1 MATYKYT
8 SPSGSVYQFEG
19 PEELTPELQ
28 QKVRDHIALDES
40 DTNQGP
46 LATFGNA
53 TMQGLAQTA
62 TGVVGGAGAVI
73 NTLTGSTGEDR
84 SGLSTWAD
92 EMQQGAEL
100 NFPTNPANPIA
111 TGLGQAVGQGV
122 GMMGTSALGLP
133 LGSAKTVARLGLG
146 MAGLM
151 GAQQGEQVADEF
163 GITDPL
169 KRAAMVGGFGAIEGA
184 TEAFGGIGSTKF
196 AKSLLKDVPSVLE
209 SGIEPSAIKR
219 GLNTAF
225 GEGLEEVGSG
235 ELQDITTV
243 ALASEDPNNPG
254 YSLNGQPLPELASMS
269 TLQNRGQEFLFGM
282 AGGLVPGG
290 VNAAFGTSA
299 GDVMEY
305 RQAVAEKR
313 RDGKVL
319 PEEDERVTQ
328 LDTKAQEYLRKA
340 GISDEK
346 QAFAIL
352 AHLLRADKTRN
363 VVVEAAKNAVVD
375 APQVAESLG
384 GLLHKEDLK
393 ALDEVANI
401 AQSFETKP
409 VVEEEKPLVP
419 VKVEPETPVL
429 SKTDDGS
436 YEGVFP
442 TQEDADEW
450 LEKNKESLSSRTRVS
465 SGDKHYVRV
474 RFKDEVNE
482 TPPPAAEEVSKSP
495 LTTVQLDTSEEPP
508 PAREPVV
515 EEPPPAR
522 EPVVEEPPPAREPV
536 VEEPPPAREPVV
548 EEPPPAREPVV
559 EEVAMSETYEPE
571 PLPPGAQI
579 IQKQQSKSTVAKGR
593 YPVVIYKGEDGK
605 MQQRAHFT
613 NDPNQTFN
621 QIAAGQEISVPQGT
635 KVHPDIKVS
644 EGKVVGVNRSVNG
657 SVRLIENQEQA
668 DAAARDD
675 TVAALRSEIQRDTPE
690 VKAAK
695 DAARVAVS
703 GVLPEFPGEST
714 FVDQTLLDRIKTIA
728 ARVPRLDTVARE
740 NLESDILAKLV
751 AVKRAGAFIESQLG
765 ETMDEKKLAALAA
778 PEVKGNRQLE
788 SIIRNYDATQEANLS
803 YIQSEVN
810 RAKADTSRS
819 VQTESLD
826 APESGVTEDV
836 AAPTEE
842 AVEQTELEEA
852 TKRLEEANLKSL
864 EEATKRLEGIP
875 DKIKDTLLSN
885 PENVTMIN
893 GLSDEKL
900 AKLKAQ
906 LTGAKAERIKAGYR
920 SVRSIMEESDRLGLK
935 DGQPKSILTALQR
948 IADNKTGD
956 NYHPH
961 IVYVARALSKLI
973 GSLSEIQDLRFGTA
987 NTQHAATYRA
997 SDHSITLNLGTPWGE
1012 QQTVG
1017 EILVHEVGH
1026 ALTSIKLNDPQTEYD
1041 KALAN
1046 EIESMRQQ
1054 ISEYLT
1060 NVRPADAE
1068 SFAYQ
1073 LSNADEFVA
1082 GVFSNPPFVE
1092 MLASLPERLVA
1103 GTPVSTKSNF
1113 FTNLLRKLWNL
1124 MLGKSVTPGSPMERA
1139 MDAVFSLAET
1149 PFTIPTAENVLSWA
1163 SIEKNFP
1170 AYHGTPHTVDR
1181 FSTEKVGTGE
1191 GAQAFGWGLYFAE
1204 SRDVGEGY
1212 RDKLAQWTLLTS
1224 DGKIYDD
1231 RKELKNL
1238 NVRAVLNKNG
1248 SIDEAVARARS
1259 VIESIPG
1266 TQGAELALADIATL
1280 EKLKQ
1285 SGGLTKTKGNLYT
1298 VEILPNE
1305 AEFLDWDKPLSE
1317 QSEKVKAALSAT
1329 GLFTQRDLNP
1339 PANFVPSPLFNS
1351 GRGAYDIIK
1360 ADAGSPQKAS
1370 QRLSSLGVAGI
1381 KYFDGNS
1388 RNIEYGTRNF
1398 VIFNDKDVKITHVNG
1413 TQVTEHE
1420 RSDFLDQHLNA
1431 AAAPSSKESLPGEH
1445 RELIVEAMRALPA
1458 GYTLN
1463 TDTTSD
1469 SPVWVRRSRPGVVFA
1484 NPGIL
1489 AAEVAGMNPGRR
1501 AELLRSFIE
1510 EEVAHTEDLKEL
1522 GDDEARR
1529 IARELAPETR
1539 AWINDMY
1546 GQDLNDIETVF
1557 EGFRMLRQRMR
1568 NGATTEEIRAFAA
1581 SDPNFARRFLEYL
1594 RRMWKRLMANLD
1606 QDKTLANIKAVRSL
1620 VGGIDTLESLAVGMD
1635 DTKLGADQ
1643 DSAYLELAKD
1653 PEANRE
1659 QLQRMVDEAAR
1670 TAGYSVGPFWHTSR
1684 EKQTRFLEYLND
1696 PTSYGVWFFTPQ
1708 KESLYSKG
1716 RENLTKPFFLKL
1728 KNPIYLPPAD
1738 TPDLTRS
1745 FANKNPEYDGAIS
1758 FRNPSELDEQ
1768 IYSSDNPEASGGKYG
1783 VYEVVSFRANQIKS
1797 ADPVTYDENG
1807 KVIPLSQRF
1816 NQDSDSILR
1825 ASPWAWIR
1833 DQVKPTAGTVT
1844 SHRTKAPWFATQDEN
1859 TPYAATGVMFGS
1871 GRKNVSIAEAERVK
1885 NAINTAEGRA
1895 LTVLDR
1901 DIKAAAVKTMGSWDA
1916 AKALVGEALGNNEN
1930 RMDYDQRIQYERDHI
1945 AAAKAALAT
1954 YQSELGAVRALEN
1967 QGDYAG
1973 AATLKQAAQSKF
1985 KTEVSLAKDDFDH
1998 KIAQAEQ
2005 LARQQALAKQ
2015 AAAMA
2020 ALPTELREAVQR
2032 ARDRMDALT
2041 TEFINK
2047 GYGSDDLRATLSKNL
2062 GLYLHRSYSA
2072 FDSPHWAQWVM
2083 GKNPEAVRLRN
2094 KVETLIKVDLTAKKA
2109 AELIKAN
2116 SSLSQQDAIN
2126 QAEADLNTDAG
2137 LHKIQAELQSLL
2149 ENSPDEFTSLVQG
2162 DGFKNGKPS
2171 SVIKRR
2177 GEIHPWIQ
2185 EFWGKHDDPLLNIS
2199 KSIGL
2204 THTYLAQQSMLRSIL
2219 NDGVRDGYIFD
2230 DVGKAKGLVALKD
2243 MKSAEDLRKYPSLF
2257 RKDANGKIIG
2267 EWFVSPLVRDAIQDL
2282 EPKADTYGPIWNV
2295 FRSLTGYSMAA
2306 KTVYSPM
2313 ALVRDFLS
2321 NITLLTIHGHMTP
2334 GFAAGP
2340 STWAKSLSANAREV
2354 GIDRLLQAVLSP
2366 VRGNKSLFS
2375 DKQAALFDKL
2385 HFRTNEL
2392 GVTGNIMVNEVVK
2405 ELTKESSKRFELR
2418 GKDVNRL
2425 VKAIHSGLSH
2435 TADSFAETRAL
2446 SDDIPKMVA
2455 WINEVLRL
2463 SKFHPN
2469 MTQEEAEV
2477 RAAEKVRMYM
2487 PSQSETSDLIKLLR
2501 KQPFAAPFITF
2512 SGEIVRTMFNTYK
2525 LGAQEMKSDSVG
2537 EKLLGFHRIAGMT
2550 AMITVLPALIQS
2562 AVSKFRPEDDPPV
2575 KTDELSTALPRFVSD
2590 WQKDNML
2597 LWMGKEGN
2605 KHTYLDLSYLAP
2617 YDLVHGILSGTARE
2631 LFTNPDNVTIPG
2643 KVGAALE
2650 KVYNEAAKPVAKEQ
2664 LLFGAIVDTLRNQR
2678 DPGDKFGLYND
2689 RLATGWEKWTA
2700 RLNNFWQQA
2709 LEPGIVKSARGIMKG
2724 INQEVDSSGR
2734 AYETGNEIRS
2744 LFGAKTMSQD
2754 IPTRLMRN
2762 GNGYARD
2769 LSDATMYASQPFSSA
2784 GTQDDEALIKA
2795 FARMNEA
2802 KLKVVGEIRK
2812 DWLAAQA
2819 LGMTAEEATKS
2830 LTISH
2835 LPKDAVAAAISN
2847 EYVREP
2853 LSKQLLEK
2861 AATNGQALGQDRMA
2875 LYRRAVE
2882 AYPAKQ
2888 KVLPY

>member
-340 GISDEK
+340 GISDES
-346 QAFAIL
+346 QASAIH
-352 AHLLRADKTRN
+352 AHLQRADKTRDILVAAVEQAE
-363 VVVEAAKNAVVD
+363 VVAPLTAEALKEKLEDHDREISFKNIQADIDSFDAKPA
-375 APQVAESLG
+375 
-384 GLLHKEDLK
+384 
-393 ALDEVANI
+393 
-401 AQSFETKP
+401 
-409 VVEEEKPLVP
+409 VEEEKP
-419 VKVEPETPVL
+419 KV
-429 SKTDDGS
+429 
-436 YEGVFP
+436 
-442 TQEDADEW
+442 
-450 LEKNKESLSSRTRVS
+450 
-465 SGDKHYVRV
+465 
-474 RFKDEVNE
+474 
-482 TPPPAAEEVSKSP
+482 
-495 LTTVQLDTSEEPP
+495 EEPP

-548 EEPPPAREPVV
+548 EEPPPVQEPVLSDQDALAQVIEDEKAKADQRENKRLLNEVIADERTKAEQREAPPVEPVSAEETPAPVV
-559 EEVAMSETYEPE
+559 EEPTTVPVTPAAQESYEPE
-571 PLPPGAQI
+571 PVPEGAQVRTGV
-579 IQKQQSKSTVAKGR
+579 QQVKSNAVTGR
-593 YPVVIYKGEDGK
+593 YPTLQFKDSEGK
-605 MQQRAHFT
+605 VTNERPYFT
-613 NDPNQTFN
+613 NDPAVTFN
-621 QIAAGQEISVPQGT
+621 QIAAGLEIPVPQGT
-635 KVHPDIKVS
+635 KTHPDIEVAG
-644 EGKVVGVNRSVNG
+644 GKVIGVMRSVNG
-657 SVRLIENQEQA
+657 IKRMVRNRDQA
-668 DAAARDD
+668 NKAALDDD
-675 TVAALRSEIQRDTPE
+675 TVAQRSEAQRPAAE
-690 VKAAK
+690 AKKAATF
-695 DAARVAVS
+695 ARKAEVVS
-703 GVLPEFPGEST
+703 KLPPFPGENT
-714 FVDQTLLDRIKTIA
+714 FIDQSLL
-728 ARVPRLDTVARE
+728 ARVKATAAKIPKLTELARD

-751 AVKRAGAFIESQLG
+751 EIKRVAAFIKSQPG
-765 ETMDEKKLAALAA
+765 ETIEEKRQSALTS
-778 PEVKGNRQLE
+778 PEVNGNRTLE
-788 SIIRNYDATQEANLS
+788 KLVSRYEPSQEDNLS
-803 YIQSEVN
+803 YIQDLVY
-810 RAKADTSRS
+810 KASADSKKTI
-819 VQTESLD
+819 QTESLD
-826 APESGVTEDV
+826 NPETGVTTDV
-836 AAPTEE
+836 AAPVEE
-842 AVEQTELEEA
+842 EVE
-852 TKRLEEANLKSL
+852 KSEL

-875 DKIKDTLLSN
+875 DKIKETLLSSSD
-885 PENVTMIN
+885 NVTMIN

-906 LTGAKAERIKAGYR
+906 LTGAKAEQIKTGYR
-920 SVRSIMEESDRLGLK
+920 SVRAIMEESDRLGLK

-948 IADNKTGD
+948 IAENKTGD
-956 NYHPH
+956 HYHPH
-961 IVYVARALSKLI
+961 IVYVARALSKLTS
-973 GSLSEIQDLRFGTA
+973 SLSKIQDLRFGTA

-1054 ISEYLT
+1054 ISDYLT

-1103 GTPVSTKSNF
+1103 GTSVSTKSNF

-1170 AYHGTPHTVDR
+1170 AYHGTPHTFDR
-1181 FSTEKVGTGE
+1181 FSTDKIGTGE
-1191 GAQAFGWGLYFAE
+1191 GRQAFGHGIYVAE
-1204 SRDVGEGY
+1204 RETVGAGY
-1212 RDKLAQWTLLTS
+1212 RDKLSKAK
-1224 DGKIYDD
+1224 G
-1231 RKELKNL
+1231 
-1238 NVRAVLNKNG
+1238 VV
-1248 SIDEAVARARS
+1248 
-1259 VIESIPG
+1259 
-1266 TQGAELALADIATL
+1266 
-1280 EKLKQ
+1280 
-1285 SGGLTKTKGNLYT
+1285 GNLYT
-1298 VEILPNE
+1298 VEILRAE
-1305 AEFLDWDKPLSE
+1305 SEFLDWDKPLSE

-1463 TDTTSD
+1463 TDTASD

-1620 VGGIDTLESLAVGMD
+1620 VGGIDTLESLAVGED

-1643 DSAYLELAKD
+1643 NSAYMSAVKSGNTG
-1653 PEANRE
+1653 AA
-1659 QLQRMVDEAAR
+1659 QRMVDAAAKA
-1670 TAGYSVGPFWHTSR
+1670 AGYDVGPVYHGTDQEGITEFFGGWWSDQKATTKEFGRQMYSA
-1684 EKQTRFLEYLND
+1684 FLRGPLAFAEDLRLLYVEFNGTDVD
-1696 PTSYGVWFFTPQ
+1696 PDSD
-1708 KESLYSKG
+1708 E
-1716 RENLTKPFFLKL
+1716 
-1728 KNPIYLPPAD
+1728 
-1738 TPDLTRS
+1738 
-1745 FANKNPEYDGAIS
+1745 AIS
-1758 FRNPSELDEQ
+1758 DSELGD
-1768 IYSSDNPEASGGKYG
+1768 AAMSGGPFSRFVQEKGFQGIAVWDESNAVTGMAYA
-1783 VYEVVSFRANQIKS
+1783 VFNPNQIKS
-1797 ADPVTYDENG
+1797 ADPVTRDESG

-1833 DQVKPTAGTVT
+1833 DQAKSTAGTVT
-1844 SHRTKAPWFATQDEN
+1844 SHRTKAPWFAQQDEN
-1859 TPYAATGVMFGS
+1859 TPYKATGVMRS
-1871 GRKNVSIAEAERVK
+1871 A
-1885 NAINTAEGRA
+1885 
-1895 LTVLDR
+1895 
-1901 DIKAAAVKTMGSWDA
+1901 
-1916 AKALVGEALGNNEN
+1916 
-1930 RMDYDQRIQYERDHI
+1930 
-1945 AAAKAALAT
+1945 
-1954 YQSELGAVRALEN
+1954 
-1967 QGDYAG
+1967 AG
-1973 AATLKQAAQSKF
+1973 ARTCRLPRLNASRMPSTRQRVGRSRCWIETSKRQRSRPWARGTRPRLWSVKPSATTRTGWTTISASNTNATIPPQLKQHGLPI
-1985 KTEVSLAKDDFDH
+1985 SL
-1998 KIAQAEQ
+1998 
-2005 LARQQALAKQ
+2005 
-2015 AAAMA
+2015 
-2020 ALPTELREAVQR
+2020 
-2032 ARDRMDALT
+2032 
-2041 TEFINK
+2041 
-2047 GYGSDDLRATLSKNL
+2047 
-2062 GLYLHRSYSA
+2062 
-2072 FDSPHWAQWVM
+2072 
-2083 GKNPEAVRLRN
+2083 
-2094 KVETLIKVDLTAKKA
+2094 
-2109 AELIKAN
+2109 N
-2116 SSLSQQDAIN
+2116 S
-2126 QAEADLNTDAG
+2126 
-2137 LHKIQAELQSLL
+2137 
-2149 ENSPDEFTSLVQG
+2149 
-2162 DGFKNGKPS
+2162 
-2171 SVIKRR
+2171 
-2177 GEIHPWIQ
+2177 
-2185 EFWGKHDDPLLNIS
+2185 
-2199 KSIGL
+2199 
-2204 THTYLAQQSMLRSIL
+2204 
-2219 NDGVRDGYIFD
+2219 
-2230 DVGKAKGLVALKD
+2230 
-2243 MKSAEDLRKYPSLF
+2243 
-2257 RKDANGKIIG
+2257 
-2267 EWFVSPLVRDAIQDL
+2267 
-2282 EPKADTYGPIWNV
+2282 
-2295 FRSLTGYSMAA
+2295 
-2306 KTVYSPM
+2306 
-2313 ALVRDFLS
+2313 
-2321 NITLLTIHGHMTP
+2321 
-2334 GFAAGP
+2334 
-2340 STWAKSLSANAREV
+2340 
-2354 GIDRLLQAVLSP
+2354 
-2366 VRGNKSLFS
+2366 
-2375 DKQAALFDKL
+2375 
-2385 HFRTNEL
+2385 
-2392 GVTGNIMVNEVVK
+2392 
-2405 ELTKESSKRFELR
+2405 
-2418 GKDVNRL
+2418 
-2425 VKAIHSGLSH
+2425 
-2435 TADSFAETRAL
+2435 AL
-2446 SDDIPKMVA
+2446 SV
-2455 WINEVLRL
+2455 
-2463 SKFHPN
+2463 
-2469 MTQEEAEV
+2469 
-2477 RAAEKVRMYM
+2477 
-2487 PSQSETSDLIKLLR
+2487 LLR
-2501 KQPFAAPFITF
+2501 IKGTTQGP
-2512 SGEIVRTMFNTYK
+2512 
-2525 LGAQEMKSDSVG
+2525 
-2537 EKLLGFHRIAGMT
+2537 
-2550 AMITVLPALIQS
+2550 
-2562 AVSKFRPEDDPPV
+2562 RP
-2575 KTDELSTALPRFVSD
+2575 
-2590 WQKDNML
+2590 
-2597 LWMGKEGN
+2597 
-2605 KHTYLDLSYLAP
+2605 
-2617 YDLVHGILSGTARE
+2617 
-2631 LFTNPDNVTIPG
+2631 
-2643 KVGAALE
+2643 
-2650 KVYNEAAKPVAKEQ
+2650 
-2664 LLFGAIVDTLRNQR
+2664 
-2678 DPGDKFGLYND
+2678 
-2689 RLATGWEKWTA
+2689 
-2700 RLNNFWQQA
+2700 
-2709 LEPGIVKSARGIMKG
+2709 
-2724 INQEVDSSGR
+2724 
-2734 AYETGNEIRS
+2734 
-2744 LFGAKTMSQD
+2744 
-2754 IPTRLMRN
+2754 
-2762 GNGYARD
+2762 
-2769 LSDATMYASQPFSSA
+2769 
-2784 GTQDDEALIKA
+2784 
-2795 FARMNEA
+2795 
-2802 KLKVVGEIRK
+2802 
-2812 DWLAAQA
+2812 
-2819 LGMTAEEATKS
+2819 
-2830 LTISH
+2830 
-2835 LPKDAVAAAISN
+2835 
-2847 EYVREP
+2847 
-2853 LSKQLLEK
+2853 
-2861 AATNGQALGQDRMA
+2861 
-2875 LYRRAVE
+2875 
-2882 AYPAKQ
+2882 
-2888 KVLPY
+2888 

>member
-375 APQVAESLG
+375 APQVAEALG
-384 GLLHKEDLK
+384 NLLHKEDLK
-393 ALDEVANI
+393 VLDEVANI

-409 VVEEEKPLVP
+409 VEEEKP
-419 VKVEPETPVL
+419 KVEET
-429 SKTDDGS
+429 
-436 YEGVFP
+436 
-442 TQEDADEW
+442 
-450 LEKNKESLSSRTRVS
+450 
-465 SGDKHYVRV
+465 
-474 RFKDEVNE
+474 
-482 TPPPAAEEVSKSP
+482 
-495 LTTVQLDTSEEPP
+495 P

-515 EEPPPAR
+515 EETPPAR
-522 EPVVEEPPPAREPV
+522 EPVVEETPPAREPV
-536 VEEPPPAREPVV
+536 VEETPPAREPVV
-548 EEPPPAREPVV
+548 EETPPAREPVVEETPPAREPVVEETPPAREPVVEETPPAREPVV
-559 EEVAMSETYEPE
+559 EEVAMSDQDALAQVIADERTKADQRENKRLLEEVIADERTKAEQREAPTVEPVSAEEAPEPVVEEPTTVPVAEPDLAPETYEPE

-810 RAKADTSRS
+810 RAKAEASRS

-826 APESGVTEDV
+826 NPETGVTTDV
-836 AAPTEE
+836 AAPAEE
-842 AVEQTELEEA
+842 EVE
-852 TKRLEEANLKSL
+852 KSEL

-906 LTGAKAERIKAGYR
+906 LTGAKAEQIKTGYR
-920 SVRSIMEESDRLGLK
+920 SVRAIMEESDRLGLK

-948 IADNKTGD
+948 IAENKTGD
-956 NYHPH
+956 HYHPH
-961 IVYVARALSKLI
+961 IVYVARALSKLTD
-973 GSLSEIQDLRFGTA
+973 SLSQIQDLRFSTA
-987 NTQHAATYRA
+987 NALHAASYRA
-997 SDHSITLNLGTPWGE
+997 SDHSISLNLGTAWGE

-1606 QDKTLANIKAVRSL
+1606 QDKTW
-1620 VGGIDTLESLAVGMD
+1620 
-1635 DTKLGADQ
+1635 
-1643 DSAYLELAKD
+1643 
-1653 PEANRE
+1653 P
-1659 QLQRMVDEAAR
+1659 
-1670 TAGYSVGPFWHTSR
+1670 TSR
-1684 EKQTRFLEYLND
+1684 PCAHWSAASTR
-1696 PTSYGVWFFTPQ
+1696 W
-1708 KESLYSKG
+1708 K
-1716 RENLTKPFFLKL
+1716 
-1728 KNPIYLPPAD
+1728 AW
-1738 TPDLTRS
+1738 RS
-1745 FANKNPEYDGAIS
+1745 
-1758 FRNPSELDEQ
+1758 
-1768 IYSSDNPEASGGKYG
+1768 
-1783 VYEVVSFRANQIKS
+1783 
-1797 ADPVTYDENG
+1797 
-1807 KVIPLSQRF
+1807 
-1816 NQDSDSILR
+1816 
-1825 ASPWAWIR
+1825 AWMIR
-1833 DQVKPTAGTVT
+1833 
-1844 SHRTKAPWFATQDEN
+1844 
-1859 TPYAATGVMFGS
+1859 
-1871 GRKNVSIAEAERVK
+1871 
-1885 NAINTAEGRA
+1885 
-1895 LTVLDR
+1895 
-1901 DIKAAAVKTMGSWDA
+1901 
-1916 AKALVGEALGNNEN
+1916 
-1930 RMDYDQRIQYERDHI
+1930 
-1945 AAAKAALAT
+1945 
-1954 YQSELGAVRALEN
+1954 
-1967 QGDYAG
+1967 
-1973 AATLKQAAQSKF
+1973 
-1985 KTEVSLAKDDFDH
+1985 
-1998 KIAQAEQ
+1998 
-2005 LARQQALAKQ
+2005 
-2015 AAAMA
+2015 
-2020 ALPTELREAVQR
+2020 
-2032 ARDRMDALT
+2032 
-2041 TEFINK
+2041 
-2047 GYGSDDLRATLSKNL
+2047 NL
-2062 GLYLHRSYSA
+2062 GLSKTQLTLSWPKIPRRTASSYSG
-2072 FDSPHWAQWVM
+2072 WWM
-2083 GKNPEAVRLRN
+2083 KLR
-2094 KVETLIKVDLTAKKA
+2094 
-2109 AELIKAN
+2109 
-2116 SSLSQQDAIN
+2116 
-2126 QAEADLNTDAG
+2126 
-2137 LHKIQAELQSLL
+2137 
-2149 ENSPDEFTSLVQG
+2149 
-2162 DGFKNGKPS
+2162 
-2171 SVIKRR
+2171 RR
-2177 GEIHPWIQ
+2177 
-2185 EFWGKHDDPLLNIS
+2185 
-2199 KSIGL
+2199 
-2204 THTYLAQQSMLRSIL
+2204 R
-2219 NDGVRDGYIFD
+2219 
-2230 DVGKAKGLVALKD
+2230 
-2243 MKSAEDLRKYPSLF
+2243 
-2257 RKDANGKIIG
+2257 
-2267 EWFVSPLVRDAIQDL
+2267 
-2282 EPKADTYGPIWNV
+2282 
-2295 FRSLTGYSMAA
+2295 
-2306 KTVYSPM
+2306 
-2313 ALVRDFLS
+2313 
-2321 NITLLTIHGHMTP
+2321 
-2334 GFAAGP
+2334 
-2340 STWAKSLSANAREV
+2340 
-2354 GIDRLLQAVLSP
+2354 
-2366 VRGNKSLFS
+2366 
-2375 DKQAALFDKL
+2375 
-2385 HFRTNEL
+2385 
-2392 GVTGNIMVNEVVK
+2392 
-2405 ELTKESSKRFELR
+2405 
-2418 GKDVNRL
+2418 
-2425 VKAIHSGLSH
+2425 
-2435 TADSFAETRAL
+2435 
-2446 SDDIPKMVA
+2446 
-2455 WINEVLRL
+2455 
-2463 SKFHPN
+2463 
-2469 MTQEEAEV
+2469 
-2477 RAAEKVRMYM
+2477 
-2487 PSQSETSDLIKLLR
+2487 
-2501 KQPFAAPFITF
+2501 
-2512 SGEIVRTMFNTYK
+2512 
-2525 LGAQEMKSDSVG
+2525 
-2537 EKLLGFHRIAGMT
+2537 AGMD
-2550 AMITVLPALIQS
+2550 Q
-2562 AVSKFRPEDDPPV
+2562 
-2575 KTDELSTALPRFVSD
+2575 
-2590 WQKDNML
+2590 
-2597 LWMGKEGN
+2597 
-2605 KHTYLDLSYLAP
+2605 
-2617 YDLVHGILSGTARE
+2617 
-2631 LFTNPDNVTIPG
+2631 
-2643 KVGAALE
+2643 
-2650 KVYNEAAKPVAKEQ
+2650 
-2664 LLFGAIVDTLRNQR
+2664 
-2678 DPGDKFGLYND
+2678 
-2689 RLATGWEKWTA
+2689 
-2700 RLNNFWQQA
+2700 
-2709 LEPGIVKSARGIMKG
+2709 
-2724 INQEVDSSGR
+2724 INGR
-2734 AYETGNEIRS
+2734 
-2744 LFGAKTMSQD
+2744 
-2754 IPTRLMRN
+2754 
-2762 GNGYARD
+2762 
-2769 LSDATMYASQPFSSA
+2769 
-2784 GTQDDEALIKA
+2784 
-2795 FARMNEA
+2795 
-2802 KLKVVGEIRK
+2802 
-2812 DWLAAQA
+2812 
-2819 LGMTAEEATKS
+2819 
-2830 LTISH
+2830 
-2835 LPKDAVAAAISN
+2835 
-2847 EYVREP
+2847 
-2853 LSKQLLEK
+2853 
-2861 AATNGQALGQDRMA
+2861 
-2875 LYRRAVE
+2875 
-2882 AYPAKQ
+2882 
-2888 KVLPY
+2888 

>member
-1 MATYKYT
+1 
-8 SPSGSVYQFEG
+8 
-19 PEELTPELQ
+19 
-28 QKVRDHIALDES
+28 
-40 DTNQGP
+40 
-46 LATFGNA
+46 
-53 TMQGLAQTA
+53 
-62 TGVVGGAGAVI
+62 
-73 NTLTGSTGEDR
+73 
-84 SGLSTWAD
+84 
-92 EMQQGAEL
+92 
-100 NFPTNPANPIA
+100 
-111 TGLGQAVGQGV
+111 
-122 GMMGTSALGLP
+122 
-133 LGSAKTVARLGLG
+133 
-146 MAGLM
+146 
-151 GAQQGEQVADEF
+151 
-163 GITDPL
+163 
-169 KRAAMVGGFGAIEGA
+169 
-184 TEAFGGIGSTKF
+184 
-196 AKSLLKDVPSVLE
+196 
-209 SGIEPSAIKR
+209 
-219 GLNTAF
+219 
-225 GEGLEEVGSG
+225 
-235 ELQDITTV
+235 
-243 ALASEDPNNPG
+243 
-254 YSLNGQPLPELASMS
+254 
-269 TLQNRGQEFLFGM
+269 
-282 AGGLVPGG
+282 
-290 VNAAFGTSA
+290 
-299 GDVMEY
+299 
-305 RQAVAEKR
+305 
-313 RDGKVL
+313 
-319 PEEDERVTQ
+319 
-328 LDTKAQEYLRKA
+328 
-340 GISDEK
+340 
-346 QAFAIL
+346 
-352 AHLLRADKTRN
+352 
-363 VVVEAAKNAVVD
+363 
-375 APQVAESLG
+375 
-384 GLLHKEDLK
+384 
-393 ALDEVANI
+393 
-401 AQSFETKP
+401 
-409 VVEEEKPLVP
+409 
-419 VKVEPETPVL
+419 
-429 SKTDDGS
+429 
-436 YEGVFP
+436 
-442 TQEDADEW
+442 
-450 LEKNKESLSSRTRVS
+450 
-465 SGDKHYVRV
+465 
-474 RFKDEVNE
+474 
-482 TPPPAAEEVSKSP
+482 
-495 LTTVQLDTSEEPP
+495 
-508 PAREPVV
+508 
-515 EEPPPAR
+515 
-522 EPVVEEPPPAREPV
+522 
-536 VEEPPPAREPVV
+536 
-548 EEPPPAREPVV
+548 
-559 EEVAMSETYEPE
+559 
-571 PLPPGAQI
+571 
-579 IQKQQSKSTVAKGR
+579 
-593 YPVVIYKGEDGK
+593 
-605 MQQRAHFT
+605 
-613 NDPNQTFN
+613 
-621 QIAAGQEISVPQGT
+621 
-635 KVHPDIKVS
+635 
-644 EGKVVGVNRSVNG
+644 
-657 SVRLIENQEQA
+657 
-668 DAAARDD
+668 
-675 TVAALRSEIQRDTPE
+675 
-690 VKAAK
+690 
-695 DAARVAVS
+695 
-703 GVLPEFPGEST
+703 
-714 FVDQTLLDRIKTIA
+714 
-728 ARVPRLDTVARE
+728 
-740 NLESDILAKLV
+740 
-751 AVKRAGAFIESQLG
+751 
-765 ETMDEKKLAALAA
+765 
-778 PEVKGNRQLE
+778 
-788 SIIRNYDATQEANLS
+788 
-803 YIQSEVN
+803 
-810 RAKADTSRS
+810 
-819 VQTESLD
+819 
-826 APESGVTEDV
+826 
-836 AAPTEE
+836 
-842 AVEQTELEEA
+842 
-852 TKRLEEANLKSL
+852 
-864 EEATKRLEGIP
+864 
-875 DKIKDTLLSN
+875 
-885 PENVTMIN
+885 
-893 GLSDEKL
+893 
-900 AKLKAQ
+900 
-906 LTGAKAERIKAGYR
+906 
-920 SVRSIMEESDRLGLK
+920 
-935 DGQPKSILTALQR
+935 
-948 IADNKTGD
+948 
-956 NYHPH
+956 
-961 IVYVARALSKLI
+961 
-973 GSLSEIQDLRFGTA
+973 
-987 NTQHAATYRA
+987 
-997 SDHSITLNLGTPWGE
+997 
-1012 QQTVG
+1012 
-1017 EILVHEVGH
+1017 
-1026 ALTSIKLNDPQTEYD
+1026 
-1041 KALAN
+1041 
-1046 EIESMRQQ
+1046 
-1054 ISEYLT
+1054 
-1060 NVRPADAE
+1060 
-1068 SFAYQ
+1068 
-1073 LSNADEFVA
+1073 
-1082 GVFSNPPFVE
+1082 
-1092 MLASLPERLVA
+1092 
-1103 GTPVSTKSNF
+1103 
-1113 FTNLLRKLWNL
+1113 
-1124 MLGKSVTPGSPMERA
+1124 
-1139 MDAVFSLAET
+1139 
-1149 PFTIPTAENVLSWA
+1149 
-1163 SIEKNFP
+1163 
-1170 AYHGTPHTVDR
+1170 
-1181 FSTEKVGTGE
+1181 
-1191 GAQAFGWGLYFAE
+1191 
-1204 SRDVGEGY
+1204 
-1212 RDKLAQWTLLTS
+1212 
-1224 DGKIYDD
+1224 
-1231 RKELKNL
+1231 
-1238 NVRAVLNKNG
+1238 
-1248 SIDEAVARARS
+1248 
-1259 VIESIPG
+1259 
-1266 TQGAELALADIATL
+1266 
-1280 EKLKQ
+1280 
-1285 SGGLTKTKGNLYT
+1285 
-1298 VEILPNE
+1298 
-1305 AEFLDWDKPLSE
+1305 
-1317 QSEKVKAALSAT
+1317 
-1329 GLFTQRDLNP
+1329 
-1339 PANFVPSPLFNS
+1339 
-1351 GRGAYDIIK
+1351 
-1360 ADAGSPQKAS
+1360 
-1370 QRLSSLGVAGI
+1370 
-1381 KYFDGNS
+1381 
-1388 RNIEYGTRNF
+1388 
-1398 VIFNDKDVKITHVNG
+1398 
-1413 TQVTEHE
+1413 
-1420 RSDFLDQHLNA
+1420 
-1431 AAAPSSKESLPGEH
+1431 
-1445 RELIVEAMRALPA
+1445 
-1458 GYTLN
+1458 
-1463 TDTTSD
+1463 
-1469 SPVWVRRSRPGVVFA
+1469 
-1484 NPGIL
+1484 
-1489 AAEVAGMNPGRR
+1489 
-1501 AELLRSFIE
+1501 
-1510 EEVAHTEDLKEL
+1510 
-1522 GDDEARR
+1522 
-1529 IARELAPETR
+1529 
-1539 AWINDMY
+1539 
-1546 GQDLNDIETVF
+1546 
-1557 EGFRMLRQRMR
+1557 
-1568 NGATTEEIRAFAA
+1568 
-1581 SDPNFARRFLEYL
+1581 
-1594 RRMWKRLMANLD
+1594 
-1606 QDKTLANIKAVRSL
+1606 
-1620 VGGIDTLESLAVGMD
+1620 
-1635 DTKLGADQ
+1635 
-1643 DSAYLELAKD
+1643 
-1653 PEANRE
+1653 
-1659 QLQRMVDEAAR
+1659 MVDEAAKAAGWNGSDKWKVTVSLKPAWKTAR
-1670 TAGYSVGPFWHTSR
+1670 TLGDAITS
-1684 EKQTRFLEYLND
+1684 
-1696 PTSYGVWFFTPQ
+1696 
-1708 KESLYSKG
+1708 
-1716 RENLTKPFFLKL
+1716 
-1728 KNPIYLPPAD
+1728 PA
-1738 TPDLTRS
+1738 L
-1745 FANKNPEYDGAIS
+1745 FANFPGLRMVRLRFDNSLQKRAKKAHAEWAAIDVLGWQFNEKIRVS
-1758 FRNPSELDEQ
+1758 DSPLMNSVSAAQVLIHEAVHSQQAREGRALSE
-1768 IYSSDNPEASGGKYG
+1768 IEAYA
-1783 VYEVVSFRANQIKS
+1783 VERQIKS
-1797 ADPVTYDENG
+1797 ADPITYDENG

-2072 FDSPHWAQWVM
+2072 FESPHWARWVM

-2204 THTYLAQQSMLRSIL
+2204 THAYLAQQSMLRSIL

-2282 EPKADTYGPIWNV
+2282 EPASPGNDDAFTRKIWNA
-2295 FRSLTGYSMAA
+2295 FRALTGYSMAA
-2306 KTVYSPM
+2306 KMVYSPM

-2354 GIDRLLQAVLSP
+2354 GLDQMLSAIMSP
-2366 VRGNKSLFS
+2366 VRGKAPVFTQAQMKKLDALLSRS
-2375 DKQAALFDKL
+2375 D
-2385 HFRTNEL
+2385 EL
-2392 GVTGNIMVNEVVK
+2392 GITGNQMTTSVIK
-2405 ELTKESSKRFELR
+2405 ELTKEHSKRFDLR

-2425 VKAIHSGLSH
+2425 LKALSSGLH
-2435 TADSFAETRAL
+2435 NTAEFFKEWRAL
-2446 SDDIPKMVA
+2446 SDDIPKLVA
-2455 WINEVLRL
+2455 WVNETLRT
-2463 SKFHPN
+2463 SQFHPN

-2597 LWMGKEGN
+2597 LWLGKEGN

-2888 KVLPY
+2888 KVLNY